1 VSGDYLAKKTN
12 PISVVRDIKKRRIDM
27 EEQEIGVVDHFFD
40 KISVGMIKLSG
51 ELKVGDTIRIK
62 GKQVDFSQEVKSMRI
77 EFDNVTEAKE
87 GDKVGI
93 KVDQPLHTGDKVYR

>member
-1 VSGDYLAKKTN
+1 
-12 PISVVRDIKKRRIDM
+12 M
-27 EEQEIGVVDHFFD
+27 EEQDIGVVDHSFG

-51 ELKVGDTIRIK
+51 ALNVGDTIHIK
-62 GKQVDFSQEVKSMRI
+62 GKHTDFSQKVESMRI

-93 KVDQPLHTGDKVYR
+93 KVIQPVHASDQVSKVIA